1 MKTYYAILELD
12 ERASPDD
19 IRRAY
24 RRLVLLTHP
33 DRTTDPSQH
42 RRYLAI
48 NEAYETL
55 GDRARRIRYDAQLTR
70 QRQPALPPPIFEVV
84 DNNNRPHPDPALRRR
99 GIRIPFLQNINQ
111 EQPPLHIRYAAEFQR
126 ALPRFRMVAY
136 ASLLCVLLIAVD
148 FNRTEILPDETVQE
162 TERVSSRTKR
172 GDWYYFRIF
181 TEDTSFKVNSTIE
194 LVKGDQVMVEQ
205 TPWFGKVKN
214 VTINSGKMRG
224 NTLQISN
231 FDLLWS
237 LAVLVVGSAV
247 LVIFLDVRADRA
259 FNLGFANSV
268 VAFFMLVY
276 LFFV

>member
-1 MKTYYAILELD
+1 MKTYYAVLELD

-33 DRTTDPSQH
+33 DRTTDPTQH

-55 GDRARRIRYDAQLTR
+55 GDRARRIRYDAQLAR
-70 QRQPALPPPIFEVV
+70 QRQPVPLVFEVV
-84 DNNNRPHPDPALRRR
+84 QDGTRPHPDPALRRR
-99 GIRIPFLQNINQ
+99 GGRYPFFGNQNPTQ
-111 EQPPLHIRYAAEFQR
+111 LPLHIRYAAEFKR

-136 ASLLCVLLIAVD
+136 ASLLCVLIIAVD
-148 FNRTEILPDETVQE
+148 FNRTEILPDETVRE
-162 TERVSSRTKR
+162 VAYVTSRTKR
-172 GDWYYFRIF
+172 GNWYYFRIF
-181 TEDTSFKVNSTIE
+181 TENTRFKVNSTIE
-194 LVKGDQVMVEQ
+194 LAKGDQVMVEQ

-214 VTINSGKMRG
+214 VTINSGKMHG

-237 LAVLVVGSAV
+237 LAVLVVGSALLV
-247 LVIFLDVRADRA
+247 LFLEVRPDRA
-259 FNLGFANSV
+259 FNLGFANSL
-268 VAFFMLVY
+268 VAFFMVVY

>member
-12 ERASPDD
+12 ERASFDD

-33 DRTTDPSQH
+33 DRTTDPTQH
-42 RRYLAI
+42 RRYLAV

-55 GDRARRIRYDAQLTR
+55 GDRARRIRYDAQLAR
-70 QRQPALPPPIFEVV
+70 QRQPLPPVFEAV
-84 DNNNRPHPDPALRRR
+84 DNSTIPYPNPALRRR
-99 GIRIPFLQNINQ
+99 SFRIPFFQNQNPA
-111 EQPPLHIRYAAEFQR
+111 QPPLHIRYATEIQR

-148 FNRTEILPDETVQE
+148 FNRTETLPDEAVQDVE
-162 TERVSSRTKR
+162 YVTSRTKR

-181 TEDTSFKVNSTIE
+181 TGNTSFKVNSTIE
-194 LVKGDQVMVEQ
+194 LAKGDQVMVEQ
-205 TPWFGKVKN
+205 TPWFGKVKS
-214 VTINSGKMRG
+214 VTINSGKMHG

-247 LVIFLDVRADRA
+247 LVIFLDVRPDRA
-259 FNLGFANSV
+259 FNLGFANSL
-268 VAFFMLVY
+268 VAFFMVVY

>member
-33 DRTTDPSQH
+33 DRTTDPTQH
-42 RRYLAI
+42 RRYLAV

-55 GDRARRIRYDAQLTR
+55 GDRGRRLRYDAHLAR
-70 QRQPALPPPIFEVV
+70 QRQPLPPVFTLDEVA
-84 DNNNRPHPDPALRRR
+84 PKPQSAPTAPRR
-99 GIRIPFLQNINQ
+99 GFRIPFLQNQDPKHI
-111 EQPPLHIRYAAEFQR
+111 PLHIRYAAEIQR
-126 ALPRFRMVAY
+126 ALPRFRMAAY
-136 ASLLCVLLIAVD
+136 ASLLCVLLVAVD

-181 TEDTSFKVNSTIE
+181 TENTSFKVNSTID
-194 LVKGDQVMVEQ
+194 LAKGDQVMVEQ

-214 VTINSGKMRG
+214 VTINSGKMQG

-237 LAVLVVGSAV
+237 LAVLVAGSAV
-247 LVIFLDVRADRA
+247 LVIFLDVRPDRA
-259 FNLGFANSV
+259 FNLGFANSLA
-268 VAFFMLVY
+268 AFFMVVY

>member
-1 MKTYYAILELD
+1 MKTFYAVLELD
-12 ERASPDD
+12 ERASSDD

-33 DRTTDPSQH
+33 DRTTDPTQH
-42 RRYLAI
+42 RRYLAV

-55 GDRARRIRYDAQLTR
+55 GDRARRIRYDAQLAR
-70 QRQPALPPPIFEVV
+70 QRQPLPPVV
-84 DNNNRPHPDPALRRR
+84 EAVIDSTIPHPNPAVRRR
-99 GIRIPFLQNINQ
+99 GFRIPFFQNPT
-111 EQPPLHIRYAAEFQR
+111 QPPLHIRYATEIQR

-148 FNRTEILPDETVQE
+148 FNRTETLPDEAVQE
-162 TERVSSRTKR
+162 VEYVTSRTKR

-181 TEDTSFKVNSTIE
+181 TENTSFKVNSTIE
-194 LVKGDQVMVEQ
+194 LAKGDQVMVEQ

-214 VTINSGKMRG
+214 VTINSGKMQG

-247 LVIFLDVRADRA
+247 LVIFLDVRPDRA
-259 FNLGFANSV
+259 FNLGFANSL
-268 VAFFMLVY
+268 VAFFMVVY
-276 LFFV
+276 LFFI